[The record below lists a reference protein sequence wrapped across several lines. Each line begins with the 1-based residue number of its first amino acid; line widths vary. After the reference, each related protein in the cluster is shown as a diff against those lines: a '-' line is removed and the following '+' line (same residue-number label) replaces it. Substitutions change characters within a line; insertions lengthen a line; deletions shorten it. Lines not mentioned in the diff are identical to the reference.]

1 MSQNTAWL
9 VPPLRSS
16 PSYKQRLN
24 WRTTEQPVVSQDT
37 TERPWRQSDGS
48 LEMLDHITIGVVDL
62 ERSKAFYDQA
72 LRPLGIERLYA
83 EGDRVAGYGANQKP
97 SFWVGGRNASQTSVH
112 VAFVHVAFAAQDRET
127 VDRFHQAA
135 LAAGGRD
142 NGQPGL
148 RPHYHANYYGA
159 FVLDP
164 DGHNIEAV
172 CRRKI
177 G

>member
-1 MSQNTAWL
+1 
-9 VPPLRSS
+9 
-16 PSYKQRLN
+16 
-24 WRTTEQPVVSQDT
+24 
-37 TERPWRQSDGS
+37 
-48 LEMLDHITIGVVDL
+48 MLDHVSLGVSDF
-62 ERSKAFYDQA
+62 ERSRKFYDQA

-83 EGDRVAGYGANQKP
+83 DGPTAAGYGADRKAF
-97 SFWVGGRNASQTSVH
+97 FWIGEKNASQTGS
-112 VAFVHVAFAAQDRET
+112 HVAFAAQDRET

-148 RPHYHANYYGA
+148 RPNYHEDYYGA

-172 CRRKI
+172 CRRKQV
-177 G
+177 